1 MVKHLLPRGIE
12 LLTIPSKKS
21 LLGQRHHLFGRNQ
34 LAARALEAKRRL
46 LRLLLQLR
54 KLNIGIDL
62 GLLRIKAGSSY

>member
-1 MVKHLLPRGIE
+1 MVKHLLPSRIK
-12 LLTIPSKKS
+12 LLAIPCEEG
-21 LLGQRHHLFGRNQ
+21 LLSQRHHLFGRHQ